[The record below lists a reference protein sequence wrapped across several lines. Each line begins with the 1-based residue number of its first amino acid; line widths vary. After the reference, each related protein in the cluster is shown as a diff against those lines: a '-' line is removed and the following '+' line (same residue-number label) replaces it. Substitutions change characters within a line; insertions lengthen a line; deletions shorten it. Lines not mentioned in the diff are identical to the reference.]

1 MMKSSI
7 KEVCAREILDSRGN
21 PTVEAT
27 VELEDGSCGTAAV
40 PSGASVGKY
49 EAHEKRDGDPDYY
62 GGKGVRGAVEAIR
75 VEISREIIGK
85 DARDQRRIDEAM
97 IELDGDKNKSRL
109 GANAILAVSVATARA
124 AAAHHSLP
132 LYKYLGG
139 ARAVHMPIPMM
150 NILNGGAHAKNNVEI
165 QEFMIVPCGSPT
177 SADAVRECVD
187 VYRQLGR
194 ILEKR
199 GLATGIGDEG
209 GYAPDLSSDEEAC
222 ELICEAIEAA
232 HLGGKMKLALDVAA
246 SEWYT
251 ENGYLLPKTH
261 KKRDTGE
268 LIDYYRGL
276 IRSYPIISIEDG
288 VGETD
293 YDGWRELTDALGR
306 DILLV
311 GDDLFVTSIA
321 RLEMGV
327 NLRIANSILIKPN
340 QIGTLTET
348 LGVMDLATRHGYVN
362 IVSHRSGETSD
373 DLIADLAVA
382 TGAKYIKAGA
392 PARGERVAKYNR
404 LMAIEG
410 EISKG

>member
-27 VELEDGSCGTAAV
+27 VTLEDGSLGTAAV

-49 EAHEKRDGDPDYY
+49 EAHERRDGDKDYY

-97 IELDGDKNKSRL
+97 IELDGDRQKARL

-124 AAAHHSLP
+124 AAAHHGLP

-139 ARAVHMPIPMM
+139 TRAVHMPIPMM

-165 QEFMIVPCGSPT
+165 QEFMIVPSGSPT
-177 SADAVRECVD
+177 SADAVRECVE
-187 VYRQLGR
+187 VYRALGK
-194 ILEKR
+194 ILERR

-232 HLGGKMKLALDVAA
+232 GLGGKMKLALDVA
-246 SEWYT
+246 SSGWHT
-251 ENGYLLPKTH
+251 GDGYFMPKTR
-261 KKRDTGE
+261 KKRDTGA

-276 IRSYPIISIEDG
+276 IRDYPIISIEDG
-288 VGETD
+288 LGED
-293 YDGWRELTDALGR
+293 DCDGWRELTDALGR

-311 GDDLFVTSIA
+311 GDDLFVTNIA

-382 TGAKYIKAGA
+382 TGARYIKAGA

-410 EISKG
+410 EISRG

>member
-7 KEVCAREILDSRGN
+7 RDVCAREILDSRGN

-27 VELEDGSCGTAAV
+27 VTLEDGSLGTAAV

-49 EAHEKRDGDPDYY
+49 EAHERRDGDKDYY

-97 IELDGDKNKSRL
+97 IELDGDKQKARL
-109 GANAILAVSVATARA
+109 GANAILAVSVAVARA
-124 AAAHHSLP
+124 AAVHHGLP

-150 NILNGGAHAKNNVEI
+150 NILNGGVHAKNNVEI
-165 QEFMIVPCGSPT
+165 QEFMIVPSGSPT
-177 SADAVRECVD
+177 SADAVRECAD
-187 VYRQLGR
+187 VYHALGK
-194 ILEKR
+194 ILEKK

-209 GYAPDLSSDEEAC
+209 GYAPNLSSDEEAC
-222 ELICEAIEAA
+222 ELICEAIEAVG
-232 HLGGKMKLALDVAA
+232 LGGKMKLALDVAA
-246 SEWYT
+246 SGWYT
-251 ENGYLLPKTH
+251 ENGYFLPKTR

-268 LIDYYRGL
+268 LIEYYRGL
-276 IRSYPIISIEDG
+276 IRDYPIISIEDG
-288 VGETD
+288 LGEDD
-293 YDGWRELTDALGR
+293 YDGWRELTEALGR

-311 GDDLFVTSIA
+311 GDDLFVTNIA
-321 RLEMGV
+321 RLEKGV
-327 NLRIANSILIKPN
+327 NLRIANSILVKPN

-362 IVSHRSGETSD
+362 IVSHRSGETHD

-382 TGAKYIKAGA
+382 AGARYIKAGA

-410 EISKG
+410 EISRG